1 MSKEERNT
9 YKIESDENLGEVQI
23 ADEVVA
29 IIAGLAAMEV
39 EGVSSMA
46 GNATRELI
54 AKLGMKSLSKGVK
67 VDVLEGIVTVS
78 LALNLKYGS
87 SIKDTTLKV
96 QEKVKAAIENMTGL
110 TVADVTSVLQVWTCR
125 KKNNWR
131 ENMRRSKVREHIFK
145 MLFSIGFDAA
155 DADEQIELYLEQ
167 VEEASEEERGY
178 MRKKVKDIAAHE
190 EEIDAMINEHTTGWK
205 TGRMN
210 KVDLSVLRLAVY
222 EMKWDDEVPV
232 KVAINEAVELAKNF
246 SGDEGPAFVNGVL
259 GKLA

>member
-1 MSKEERNT
+1 
-9 YKIESDENLGEVQI
+9 
-23 ADEVVA
+23 
-29 IIAGLAAMEV
+29 
-39 EGVSSMA
+39 
-46 GNATRELI
+46 
-54 AKLGMKSLSKGVK
+54 
-67 VDVLEGIVTVS
+67 
-78 LALNLKYGS
+78 
-87 SIKDTTLKV
+87 
-96 QEKVKAAIENMTGL
+96 
-110 TVADVTSVLQVWTCR
+110 
-125 KKNNWR
+125 
-131 ENMRRSKVREHIFK
+131 MRRSKVREHIFK

-246 SGDEGPAFVNGVL
+246 SGDEAFVNGVL

>member
-1 MSKEERNT
+1 
-9 YKIESDENLGEVQI
+9 
-23 ADEVVA
+23 
-29 IIAGLAAMEV
+29 
-39 EGVSSMA
+39 
-46 GNATRELI
+46 
-54 AKLGMKSLSKGVK
+54 
-67 VDVLEGIVTVS
+67 
-78 LALNLKYGS
+78 
-87 SIKDTTLKV
+87 
-96 QEKVKAAIENMTGL
+96 
-110 TVADVTSVLQVWTCR
+110 
-125 KKNNWR
+125 
-131 ENMRRSKVREHIFK
+131 MRRSKVREHIFK

-178 MRKKVKDIAAHE
+178 MRKRVKDIAAHE

-259 GKLA
+259 GKACIRIRNHAKCIYCKTGQCVH

>member
-1 MSKEERNT
+1 
-9 YKIESDENLGEVQI
+9 
-23 ADEVVA
+23 
-29 IIAGLAAMEV
+29 
-39 EGVSSMA
+39 
-46 GNATRELI
+46 
-54 AKLGMKSLSKGVK
+54 
-67 VDVLEGIVTVS
+67 
-78 LALNLKYGS
+78 
-87 SIKDTTLKV
+87 
-96 QEKVKAAIENMTGL
+96 
-110 TVADVTSVLQVWTCR
+110 
-125 KKNNWR
+125 
-131 ENMRRSKVREHIFK
+131 MRRSKVREHIFK

-178 MRKKVKDIAAHE
+178 MRKKVKDIVAHE

-246 SGDEGPAFVNGVL
+246 SGDEEPAFVNGVL

>member
-1 MSKEERNT
+1 
-9 YKIESDENLGEVQI
+9 
-23 ADEVVA
+23 
-29 IIAGLAAMEV
+29 
-39 EGVSSMA
+39 
-46 GNATRELI
+46 
-54 AKLGMKSLSKGVK
+54 
-67 VDVLEGIVTVS
+67 
-78 LALNLKYGS
+78 
-87 SIKDTTLKV
+87 
-96 QEKVKAAIENMTGL
+96 
-110 TVADVTSVLQVWTCR
+110 
-125 KKNNWR
+125 
-131 ENMRRSKVREHIFK
+131 

-232 KVAINEAVELAKNF
+232 GVAINEAVELTKMF
-246 SGDEGPAFVNGVL
+246 SSDEAPSFINGVL
-259 GKLA
+259 GKIARSLEETKE

>member
-1 MSKEERNT
+1 
-9 YKIESDENLGEVQI
+9 
-23 ADEVVA
+23 
-29 IIAGLAAMEV
+29 
-39 EGVSSMA
+39 
-46 GNATRELI
+46 
-54 AKLGMKSLSKGVK
+54 
-67 VDVLEGIVTVS
+67 
-78 LALNLKYGS
+78 
-87 SIKDTTLKV
+87 
-96 QEKVKAAIENMTGL
+96 
-110 TVADVTSVLQVWTCR
+110 
-125 KKNNWR
+125 
-131 ENMRRSKVREHIFK
+131 MRRSKVREHIFK

-232 KVAINEAVELAKNF
+232 KVAINAAVELAKNF

>member
-1 MSKEERNT
+1 
-9 YKIESDENLGEVQI
+9 
-23 ADEVVA
+23 
-29 IIAGLAAMEV
+29 
-39 EGVSSMA
+39 
-46 GNATRELI
+46 
-54 AKLGMKSLSKGVK
+54 
-67 VDVLEGIVTVS
+67 
-78 LALNLKYGS
+78 
-87 SIKDTTLKV
+87 
-96 QEKVKAAIENMTGL
+96 
-110 TVADVTSVLQVWTCR
+110 
-125 KKNNWR
+125 
-131 ENMRRSKVREHIFK
+131 MRRSKVREHIFK

-232 KVAINEAVELAKNF
+232 KVAINEAVELAKYF

>member
-1 MSKEERNT
+1 
-9 YKIESDENLGEVQI
+9 
-23 ADEVVA
+23 
-29 IIAGLAAMEV
+29 
-39 EGVSSMA
+39 
-46 GNATRELI
+46 
-54 AKLGMKSLSKGVK
+54 
-67 VDVLEGIVTVS
+67 
-78 LALNLKYGS
+78 
-87 SIKDTTLKV
+87 
-96 QEKVKAAIENMTGL
+96 
-110 TVADVTSVLQVWTCR
+110 
-125 KKNNWR
+125 
-131 ENMRRSKVREHIFK
+131 MRRSKVREHIFK

-246 SGDEGPAFVNGVL
+246 SGDEGPSFVNGVL

>member
-1 MSKEERNT
+1 
-9 YKIESDENLGEVQI
+9 
-23 ADEVVA
+23 
-29 IIAGLAAMEV
+29 
-39 EGVSSMA
+39 
-46 GNATRELI
+46 
-54 AKLGMKSLSKGVK
+54 
-67 VDVLEGIVTVS
+67 
-78 LALNLKYGS
+78 
-87 SIKDTTLKV
+87 
-96 QEKVKAAIENMTGL
+96 
-110 TVADVTSVLQVWTCR
+110 
-125 KKNNWR
+125 
-131 ENMRRSKVREHIFK
+131 MRRSKVREHIFK

-178 MRKKVKDIAAHE
+178 MRKKVKDIVAHE

-246 SGDEGPAFVNGVL
+246 QEMRDRHLSTVYSESLHKNQKSCEMYIL
-259 GKLA
+259 

>member
-1 MSKEERNT
+1 
-9 YKIESDENLGEVQI
+9 
-23 ADEVVA
+23 
-29 IIAGLAAMEV
+29 
-39 EGVSSMA
+39 
-46 GNATRELI
+46 
-54 AKLGMKSLSKGVK
+54 
-67 VDVLEGIVTVS
+67 
-78 LALNLKYGS
+78 
-87 SIKDTTLKV
+87 
-96 QEKVKAAIENMTGL
+96 
-110 TVADVTSVLQVWTCR
+110 
-125 KKNNWR
+125 
-131 ENMRRSKVREHIFK
+131 MRRSKVREHIFK

-232 KVAINEAVELAKNF
+232 KVAINGAVELAKNF

>member
-1 MSKEERNT
+1 
-9 YKIESDENLGEVQI
+9 
-23 ADEVVA
+23 
-29 IIAGLAAMEV
+29 
-39 EGVSSMA
+39 
-46 GNATRELI
+46 
-54 AKLGMKSLSKGVK
+54 
-67 VDVLEGIVTVS
+67 
-78 LALNLKYGS
+78 
-87 SIKDTTLKV
+87 
-96 QEKVKAAIENMTGL
+96 
-110 TVADVTSVLQVWTCR
+110 
-125 KKNNWR
+125 
-131 ENMRRSKVREHIFK
+131 MRRSKVREHIFK

-232 KVAINEAVELAKNF
+232 KVAINEAVELAKIF
-246 SGDEGPAFVNGVL
+246 GGDTSSAFINGVL
-259 GKLA
+259 AKLV

>member
-1 MSKEERNT
+1 
-9 YKIESDENLGEVQI
+9 
-23 ADEVVA
+23 
-29 IIAGLAAMEV
+29 
-39 EGVSSMA
+39 
-46 GNATRELI
+46 
-54 AKLGMKSLSKGVK
+54 
-67 VDVLEGIVTVS
+67 
-78 LALNLKYGS
+78 
-87 SIKDTTLKV
+87 
-96 QEKVKAAIENMTGL
+96 
-110 TVADVTSVLQVWTCR
+110 
-125 KKNNWR
+125 
-131 ENMRRSKVREHIFK
+131 MRRSKVREHIFK

-232 KVAINEAVELAKNF
+232 GVAINEAVELAKMF
-246 SGDEGPAFVNGVL
+246 SSDEAPSFINGVL
-259 GKLA
+259 GKIARSLEETKE

>member
-1 MSKEERNT
+1 
-9 YKIESDENLGEVQI
+9 
-23 ADEVVA
+23 
-29 IIAGLAAMEV
+29 
-39 EGVSSMA
+39 
-46 GNATRELI
+46 
-54 AKLGMKSLSKGVK
+54 
-67 VDVLEGIVTVS
+67 
-78 LALNLKYGS
+78 
-87 SIKDTTLKV
+87 
-96 QEKVKAAIENMTGL
+96 
-110 TVADVTSVLQVWTCR
+110 
-125 KKNNWR
+125 
-131 ENMRRSKVREHIFK
+131 MRRSKVREHIFK

-246 SGDEGPAFVNGVL
+246 AGDEGPAFVNGVL

>member
-1 MSKEERNT
+1 
-9 YKIESDENLGEVQI
+9 
-23 ADEVVA
+23 
-29 IIAGLAAMEV
+29 
-39 EGVSSMA
+39 
-46 GNATRELI
+46 
-54 AKLGMKSLSKGVK
+54 
-67 VDVLEGIVTVS
+67 
-78 LALNLKYGS
+78 
-87 SIKDTTLKV
+87 
-96 QEKVKAAIENMTGL
+96 
-110 TVADVTSVLQVWTCR
+110 
-125 KKNNWR
+125 
-131 ENMRRSKVREHIFK
+131 MRRSKVREHIFK

-167 VEEASEEERGY
+167 LEEASEEERGY

-210 KVDLSVLRLAVY
+210 KVDLSILRLAVY

-246 SGDEGPAFVNGVL
+246 SGDEGPSFVNGVL

>member
-1 MSKEERNT
+1 
-9 YKIESDENLGEVQI
+9 
-23 ADEVVA
+23 
-29 IIAGLAAMEV
+29 
-39 EGVSSMA
+39 
-46 GNATRELI
+46 
-54 AKLGMKSLSKGVK
+54 
-67 VDVLEGIVTVS
+67 
-78 LALNLKYGS
+78 
-87 SIKDTTLKV
+87 
-96 QEKVKAAIENMTGL
+96 
-110 TVADVTSVLQVWTCR
+110 
-125 KKNNWR
+125 
-131 ENMRRSKVREHIFK
+131 MRRSKVREHIFK

-167 VEEASEEERGY
+167 VEERV
-178 MRKKVKDIAAHE
+178 RKNADICDKRYKDIAAHE

>member
-1 MSKEERNT
+1 MQSCGTGEALVKGDGKDLLIKTKEQNQHNQRKDDGQCNIGPAHGQNT
-9 YKIESDENLGEVQI
+9 
-23 ADEVVA
+23 A
-29 IIAGLAAMEV
+29 
-39 EGVSSMA
+39 
-46 GNATRELI
+46 
-54 AKLGMKSLSKGVK
+54 
-67 VDVLEGIVTVS
+67 
-78 LALNLKYGS
+78 
-87 SIKDTTLKV
+87 
-96 QEKVKAAIENMTGL
+96 
-110 TVADVTSVLQVWTCR
+110 
-125 KKNNWR
+125 
-131 ENMRRSKVREHIFK
+131 EHIVIDIRAHAGGEGCSDDADGQGRGGNK
-145 MLFSIGFDAA
+145 RNGGIGFDAA

-167 VEEASEEERGY
+167 GEEASEEERGY

>member
-1 MSKEERNT
+1 
-9 YKIESDENLGEVQI
+9 
-23 ADEVVA
+23 
-29 IIAGLAAMEV
+29 
-39 EGVSSMA
+39 
-46 GNATRELI
+46 
-54 AKLGMKSLSKGVK
+54 
-67 VDVLEGIVTVS
+67 
-78 LALNLKYGS
+78 
-87 SIKDTTLKV
+87 
-96 QEKVKAAIENMTGL
+96 
-110 TVADVTSVLQVWTCR
+110 
-125 KKNNWR
+125 
-131 ENMRRSKVREHIFK
+131 MRRSKVREHIFK

-232 KVAINEAVELAKNF
+232 KVAINEAVELTKNF

>member
-1 MSKEERNT
+1 
-9 YKIESDENLGEVQI
+9 
-23 ADEVVA
+23 
-29 IIAGLAAMEV
+29 
-39 EGVSSMA
+39 
-46 GNATRELI
+46 
-54 AKLGMKSLSKGVK
+54 
-67 VDVLEGIVTVS
+67 
-78 LALNLKYGS
+78 
-87 SIKDTTLKV
+87 
-96 QEKVKAAIENMTGL
+96 
-110 TVADVTSVLQVWTCR
+110 
-125 KKNNWR
+125 
-131 ENMRRSKVREHIFK
+131 MRRSKVREHIFK

-246 SGDEGPAFVNGVL
+246 SDEGPAFVNGVL

>member
-1 MSKEERNT
+1 
-9 YKIESDENLGEVQI
+9 
-23 ADEVVA
+23 
-29 IIAGLAAMEV
+29 
-39 EGVSSMA
+39 
-46 GNATRELI
+46 
-54 AKLGMKSLSKGVK
+54 
-67 VDVLEGIVTVS
+67 
-78 LALNLKYGS
+78 
-87 SIKDTTLKV
+87 
-96 QEKVKAAIENMTGL
+96 
-110 TVADVTSVLQVWTCR
+110 
-125 KKNNWR
+125 
-131 ENMRRSKVREHIFK
+131 MRRSKVREHIFK

-232 KVAINEAVELAKNF
+232 KEAVELAKNF

>member
-1 MSKEERNT
+1 
-9 YKIESDENLGEVQI
+9 
-23 ADEVVA
+23 
-29 IIAGLAAMEV
+29 
-39 EGVSSMA
+39 
-46 GNATRELI
+46 
-54 AKLGMKSLSKGVK
+54 
-67 VDVLEGIVTVS
+67 
-78 LALNLKYGS
+78 
-87 SIKDTTLKV
+87 
-96 QEKVKAAIENMTGL
+96 
-110 TVADVTSVLQVWTCR
+110 
-125 KKNNWR
+125 
-131 ENMRRSKVREHIFK
+131 MRRSKVREHIFK

-167 VEEASEEERGY
+167 VEEERGY

>member
-1 MSKEERNT
+1 
-9 YKIESDENLGEVQI
+9 
-23 ADEVVA
+23 
-29 IIAGLAAMEV
+29 
-39 EGVSSMA
+39 
-46 GNATRELI
+46 
-54 AKLGMKSLSKGVK
+54 
-67 VDVLEGIVTVS
+67 
-78 LALNLKYGS
+78 
-87 SIKDTTLKV
+87 
-96 QEKVKAAIENMTGL
+96 
-110 TVADVTSVLQVWTCR
+110 
-125 KKNNWR
+125 
-131 ENMRRSKVREHIFK
+131 MRRSKVREHIFK

-155 DADEQIELYLEQ
+155 DA
-167 VEEASEEERGY
+167 Y

-205 TGRMN
+205 SGRMN